1 MKLYLDGH
9 GFIYPAQQIAI
20 CVFPD
25 ERHETVEKK
34 PDDGDYAVISLVHE
48 GDNIYSECEL
58 SRNGEVYFGK
68 SPTEN
73 RGENPLEY
81 ARHAGRAVRTAFYKA
96 AVEFLGKN
104 PPWGAVTGIRPAKIP
119 LKLFEK
125 GLSERETD
133 GVLENEYF
141 VSAKKR
147 ALLIDVARCGLRF
160 EAEREPNDFSLYIGI
175 PFCATRCEYCSF
187 VSHSIEKAGHLIGPY
202 LDMLKYEL
210 SMYSKIISKLSMRLK
225 SIYIGGGTPT
235 VLQNKQLDDLMGFV
249 SESFDFSDIV
259 EYTVEAGRP
268 DTADIEK
275 ILTIKNRGA
284 TRISINPQTMDDGI
298 LAAQGRNHTSAD
310 IIRMTENVRETGG
323 LAVNMDLIAG
333 LPGDTVLGFKRS
345 INKVLDL
352 NPENITVHTLSI
364 KKGSNLKATGAP
376 LPNGEDVS
384 EMVDYAA
391 ERITNAGYKP
401 YYLYRQKYI
410 SGNLE
415 NTGYAM
421 PGHVS
426 AYNIY
431 IMNELHTII
440 SAGAGGVTKLVS
452 RDKSRIER
460 LFNSKYPYE
469 YNNSRDKLIGHFEK
483 TEEFLRSF
491 L

>member
-73 RGENPLEY
+73 RGETPLEY

-160 EAEREPNDFSLYIGI
+160 EAER
-175 PFCATRCEYCSF
+175 
-187 VSHSIEKAGHLIGPY
+187 
-202 LDMLKYEL
+202 
-210 SMYSKIISKLSMRLK
+210 
-225 SIYIGGGTPT
+225 
-235 VLQNKQLDDLMGFV
+235 
-249 SESFDFSDIV
+249 
-259 EYTVEAGRP
+259 
-268 DTADIEK
+268 
-275 ILTIKNRGA
+275 
-284 TRISINPQTMDDGI
+284 
-298 LAAQGRNHTSAD
+298 
-310 IIRMTENVRETGG
+310 
-323 LAVNMDLIAG
+323 
-333 LPGDTVLGFKRS
+333 
-345 INKVLDL
+345 
-352 NPENITVHTLSI
+352 
-364 KKGSNLKATGAP
+364 
-376 LPNGEDVS
+376 
-384 EMVDYAA
+384 A
-391 ERITNAGYKP
+391 E
-401 YYLYRQKYI
+401 
-410 SGNLE
+410 
-415 NTGYAM
+415 
-421 PGHVS
+421 
-426 AYNIY
+426 
-431 IMNELHTII
+431 
-440 SAGAGGVTKLVS
+440 
-452 RDKSRIER
+452 
-460 LFNSKYPYE
+460 
-469 YNNSRDKLIGHFEK
+469 
-483 TEEFLRSF
+483 
-491 L
+491 